1 MSTQHKDVY
10 LVIGGSGFVG
20 RHIVEQLVARGDVVS
35 VFDIVQRHHDVPFY
49 SGDITDEQDVLN
61 AIRRSG
67 TTCIIHTASPQHG
80 AKDPSIYYKVNV
92 DGTQA
97 VINAAVAAGVRKL
110 VYTSSA
116 GVVFDGKDVI
126 NLDERAPYPEK
137 PFDAYNDSKA
147 KGEALILE
155 ANGKGGLLTVA
166 LRPAGI
172 FGPGDR
178 QMMVGL
184 YQVYQRGQTHFQVG
198 GNNNLFDYTYVGNIA
213 QAHLLAAEKLVDS
226 TSSDS
231 TSITSASTDA
241 TLVDSSLRASLHR
254 SLPPIAATAGFR
266 RVPTSMARPLGPYV
280 TPPAN
285 AADIEGAFNAPF
297 DPTKLTHA
305 IVRNRFD
312 QFSENALVVAPT
324 SPLQVAGQAFFITN
338 GEPVYFWD
346 FMRMIWLA
354 LDPPTE
360 EGRKR
365 AQRTPWVIPKAFG
378 MVLGYLAETW
388 AGLIGKEAGFTRYRV
403 GYSCAMRY
411 HNIEKARRVLG
422 YEPEVGL
429 EEGVR
434 RMVEVGLAR
443 VYVCVG
449 QILTT
454 YWFLVVQGGERSC
467 IDARGFIFVRVMGHR
482 TLESYS
488 YLIDSTYIYLL
499 HSFLCLV
506 VFLDL

>member
-61 AIRRSG
+61 AIRKSG

-226 TSSDS
+226 TTSDS

-241 TLVDSSLRASLHR
+241 TLVDSSLHASLHR
-254 SLPPIAATAGFR
+254 SLPPISSTAGFR
-266 RVPTSMARPLGPYV
+266 RVPTSKARPLGPYV

-297 DPTKLTHA
+297 DPTKLTHV

-312 QFSENALVVAPT
+312 QFSENALAVAPT

-346 FMRMIWLA
+346 FMRIVWLA

-365 AQRTPWVIPKAFG
+365 AQRTPWMIPRAFG
-378 MVLGYLAETW
+378 MMLGYLAETW
-388 AGLIGKEAGFTRYRV
+388 SALIGKEAGFTRYRV

-434 RMVEVGLAR
+434 RMVESFKAENGLA
-443 VYVCVG
+443 
-449 QILTT
+449 
-454 YWFLVVQGGERSC
+454 
-467 IDARGFIFVRVMGHR
+467 
-482 TLESYS
+482 
-488 YLIDSTYIYLL
+488 
-499 HSFLCLV
+499 
-506 VFLDL
+506 

>member
-1 MSTQHKDVY
+1 MSTQPKDVY

-20 RHIVEQLVARGDVVS
+20 RHIVEQLLARGDVVS

-49 SGDITDEQDVLN
+49 SGDITNEQNVFD
-61 AIRRSG
+61 AIRKSG

-80 AKDPSIYYKVNV
+80 AKDPSVYFKVNV

-97 VINAAVAAGVRKL
+97 VINAAVAASVRKL

-147 KGEALILE
+147 KGEALVLE

-184 YQVYQRGQTHFQVG
+184 YQVYQRDQTHFQVG
-198 GNNNLFDYTYVGNIA
+198 DNNNIFDYTYVGNIA
-213 QAHLLAAEKLVDS
+213 QAHLLAADKLVDP
-226 TSSDS
+226 TSSDNA
-231 TSITSASTDA
+231 SADSAATDA
-241 TLVDSSLRASLHR
+241 TLVNSTLRASLHR
-254 SLPPIAATAGFR
+254 ALPPVSSTLGFR
-266 RVPTSMARPLGPYV
+266 RVPTCKARPLGPYV
-280 TPPAN
+280 TPLPN
-285 AADIEGAFNAPF
+285 AAEIEATFNAPY
-297 DPTKLTHA
+297 DPTQLTHV

-312 QFSENALVVAPT
+312 QFSDNALDVAQT
-324 SPLQVAGQAFFITN
+324 NPLQVAGQAFFITN

-346 FMRMIWLA
+346 FMRVIWRA

-365 AQRTPWVIPKAFG
+365 AQRTPWVIPRAFG
-378 MVLGYLAETW
+378 MMLGYLSETW

-403 GYSCAMRY
+403 GYSCATRY

-422 YEPEVGL
+422 YEPQVGL

-434 RMVEVGLAR
+434 RMVEWFKQENGLA
-443 VYVCVG
+443 
-449 QILTT
+449 
-454 YWFLVVQGGERSC
+454 
-467 IDARGFIFVRVMGHR
+467 
-482 TLESYS
+482 
-488 YLIDSTYIYLL
+488 
-499 HSFLCLV
+499 
-506 VFLDL
+506 

>member
-1 MSTQHKDVY
+1 MSTPRKDVY

-20 RHIVEQLVARGDVVS
+20 RHIVEQLVARDDVVS

-49 SGDITDEQDVLN
+49 SGDITSEQDVLD
-61 AIRRSG
+61 AIRKSG

-97 VINAAVAAGVRKL
+97 VINAGR
-110 VYTSSA
+110 
-116 GVVFDGKDVI
+116 VVFDGKDVV

-155 ANGKGGLLTVA
+155 ANSKGGLLTVA

-184 YQVYQRGQTHFQVG
+184 YQAYQRGQTHFQVG
-198 GNNNLFDYTYVGNIA
+198 DNNNLFDYTYVGNLA
-213 QAHLLAAEKLVDS
+213 QAHLLAADKLVDP
-226 TSSDS
+226 TPSDS
-231 TSITSASTDA
+231 ASIDSASSDA
-241 TLVDSSLRASLHR
+241 TLVDSALRSSLHKA
-254 SLPPIAATAGFR
+254 LPPVSATIGFR
-266 RVPTSMARPLGPYV
+266 RVPTCNARPLGPYV
-280 TPPAN
+280 TPLPN
-285 AADIEGAFNAPF
+285 ATAIEAAFTAPH
-297 DPTKLTHA
+297 DPSKLTHV

-312 QFSENALVVAPT
+312 QFSGNALDVAPT
-324 SPLQVAGQAFFITN
+324 NPLQVAGQAFFITN

-346 FMRMIWLA
+346 FMRVIWLA

-365 AQRTPWVIPKAFG
+365 AQRTPWVIPRSFG

-403 GYSCAMRY
+403 GYSCATRY

-429 EEGVR
+429 EDGVR
-434 RMVEVGLAR
+434 RMVEWFKAENGLA
-443 VYVCVG
+443 
-449 QILTT
+449 
-454 YWFLVVQGGERSC
+454 
-467 IDARGFIFVRVMGHR
+467 
-482 TLESYS
+482 
-488 YLIDSTYIYLL
+488 
-499 HSFLCLV
+499 
-506 VFLDL
+506 